1 MQPMA
6 RPAESATKCWEHP
19 KKSGIRIRSVFN
31 AYEGKAFGVSYLV
44 TVPSRLTGRL
54 RERRQFKDRILAQ
67 EWAEKIFEGSRKQ
80 GEDFFS
86 LTELE
91 RQVVAATLPLL
102 RKQGISISEAVRFA
116 AQHIRDLTR

>member
-1 MQPMA
+1 MA

-116 AQHIRDLTR
+116 AQ